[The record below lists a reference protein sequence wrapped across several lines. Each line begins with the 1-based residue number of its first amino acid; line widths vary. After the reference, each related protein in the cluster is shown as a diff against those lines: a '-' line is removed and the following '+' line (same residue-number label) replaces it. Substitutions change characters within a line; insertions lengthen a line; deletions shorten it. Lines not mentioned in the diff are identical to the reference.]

1 MYVFIATRRM
11 HSKNCLLCSLC
22 EESQLLLTFHNQANK
37 LLAEVWLQTC
47 PKKNQI
53 QQRKCRQTE
62 P

>member
-37 LLAEVWLQTC
+37 LLAGLAADLSQE
-47 PKKNQI
+47 
-53 QQRKCRQTE
+53 E
-62 P
+62 PDTTKEMQAN